1 MGEKD
6 RSSSN
11 GYKGA
16 GYPNWRSQSDIDA
29 ATLPDPRANPETDS
43 SANPKIHPGSDP
55 SSIRDVPTLALPN
68 SSALTQR
75 NDRQWTKIDHA
86 HSSRCYCLIDRGLPG
101 FEKIALECGK
111 VVQKIG
117 V

>member
-16 GYPNWRSQSDIDA
+16 GYPNWRSQSANDA

-43 SANPKIHPGSDP
+43 SANPETRPGTDP
-55 SSIRDVPTLALPN
+55 SAIRNVPTLALPN
-68 SSALTQR
+68 RPALTQR
-75 NDRQWTKIDHA
+75 NDRQWT
-86 HSSRCYCLIDRGLPG
+86 
-101 FEKIALECGK
+101 
-111 VVQKIG
+111 
-117 V
+117 